1 MPCVRFVFPSL
12 HVSFELAHRVSL
24 DRPESAVTAFPFR
37 DFCHCITEIR
47 VELLIRCTTRV
58 STRVGA
64 LYAYFLFSFFF
75 FIRIDTRLSIDSKNF
90 GDLSRKK
97 GEVDDWK
104 GAFRKR
110 KCHFG
115 DANLSISN

>member
-12 HVSFELAHRVSL
+12 HVSFELARRVSL

-37 DFCHCITEIR
+37 DFCHCITER
-47 VELLIRCTTRV
+47 YLIRCTTRV
-58 STRVGA
+58 STRVGEHYT
-64 LYAYFLFSFFF
+64 LIFFLSFFF
-75 FIRIDTRLSIDSKNF
+75 FIRIDTRLTIDSKNF

-115 DANLSISN
+115 DAGLNISN